1 MTPDLFTAAAWTNMM
16 GFCKPEP
23 DGILEVVKLRI
34 FCSRV
39 DICCVRV
46 MTEQKQRPYCC
57 RAVTFKI
64 KRGHGEQT

>member
-1 MTPDLFTAAAWTNMM
+1 MTPDLFTTAAWTNVM
-16 GFCKPEP
+16 GFCEPEP

-39 DICCVRV
+39 DMCCVGV
-46 MTEQKQRPYCC
+46 MTEQKRRPYCC
-57 RAVTFKI
+57 RGVTFKI